1 MYNPFSLDG
10 KTILIT
16 GASSGIGRSIA
27 VECSKM
33 GGGKLVI
40 TGRNKER
47 LQETYNMLEGSGH
60 IQLLADLSKQED
72 IERLASD
79 VPELNGFVNSAGI
92 PKICPVKRIDRKTI
106 EEIMN
111 VNTTGPILLISQL
124 LKKKKIQK
132 NSSIVLIA
140 SMSGVCVGN
149 TGEAAYGATKA
160 ALSGYTKTAAFEL
173 ASQGIRVNTICPGL
187 VPTEILNLSNEMFSE
202 EQLKETMAGRYPL
215 KRFGKPED
223 IANGAI
229 YLLSDASSWVSGINL
244 VIDGGYTIV

>member
-16 GASSGIGRSIA
+16 GASSGIGRGIA

-33 GGGKLVI
+33 GGGRIVI
-40 TGRNKER
+40 SGRNKER
-47 LQETYNMLEGSGH
+47 LQQTYDMLEGYGH
-60 IQLLADLSKQED
+60 IQIIADLTKQED
-72 IERLASD
+72 IERLASE

-92 PKICPVKRIDRKTI
+92 PKICPVKRIDRQTI

-111 VNTTGPILLISQL
+111 VNTNGPILLISQL

-202 EQLKETMAGRYPL
+202 EQLIEKMSDRYPL
-215 KRFGKPED
+215 KRFGTPED
-223 IANGAI
+223 IAHGAI
-229 YLLSDASSWVSGINL
+229 YLLSDASTWVSGIYL
-244 VIDGGYTIV
+244 VIDGGYTII